1 MAMAWIWTGMAV
13 VSVVCGAVYGRMEA
27 VSAAALEGAGQAVRL
42 CLSMAG
48 MLCLWTGLMEV
59 MDRCGL
65 SRRLGRLFRP
75 VLRRLLPR
83 ASRDPETLAA
93 VTANVSANLLGLG
106 NAATPMGI
114 RAACRMARG
123 TEGVASDEL
132 CRLVVLNTAS
142 IQLLPTTVASIR
154 AVCGSAAPLDILPA
168 VWVSSLLSVTAGL
181 AAAAMGRRTDVYGA
195 LTDGAAEGL
204 RVLGRI
210 LPALVV
216 LLSAVQMF
224 RASGAMELLTGPLS
238 PVLEGLGIPPETA
251 VLLLVRPVSG
261 SGALAVGSQLMEQY
275 GPDSYIGRVTAVML
289 GCSETTFYTVAVY
302 YGAAGI
308 RRTRHT
314 VPAALAADAAAF
326 IAAAWAVRVFFP

>member
-1 MAMAWIWTGMAV
+1 MAMTVLWCCVVG
-13 VSVVCGAVYGRMEA
+13 VSVLFGLLGGTLDA
-27 VSAAALEGAGQAVRL
+27 VSAAALSGAASAVTL

-48 MLCLWTGLMEV
+48 ALCLWTGVMEV
-59 MDRCGL
+59 MERSGL
-65 SRRLGRLFRP
+65 AAKLARLFRP
-75 VLRRLLPR
+75 PLRRFLPQ

-181 AAAAMGRRTDVYGA
+181 AAAKLLERLGRR
-195 LTDGAAEGL
+195 
-204 RVLGRI
+204 
-210 LPALVV
+210 
-216 LLSAVQMF
+216 
-224 RASGAMELLTGPLS
+224 
-238 PVLEGLGIPPETA
+238 
-251 VLLLVRPVSG
+251 
-261 SGALAVGSQLMEQY
+261 
-275 GPDSYIGRVTAVML
+275 
-289 GCSETTFYTVAVY
+289 
-302 YGAAGI
+302 
-308 RRTRHT
+308 RT
-314 VPAALAADAAAF
+314 
-326 IAAAWAVRVFFP
+326 